1 LWINP
6 SGVTAFV
13 TPFRIIADPL
23 GMEIPMPEKVTVYRF
38 DIYDAKADKMV
49 RSKRWATREA
59 IVWAKAHPLLDT
71 AREIDQSLLGRLRA

>member
-1 LWINP
+1 MLVSLSVDKPERCNR
-6 SGVTAFV
+6 V
-13 TPFRIIADPL
+13 RDIIADPL

-59 IVWAKAHPLLDT
+59 IVWAKVHILFWIPPE
-71 AREIDQSLLGRLRA
+71 R